1 MSKDNS
7 TADARSTLQK
17 VRSIVSIVLVAIVVL
32 IAVLL
37 MGTKII
43 GLKTFSVISPSMTPA
58 YNVGDLVYVKNVDP
72 ETIEIGDAIT
82 FVLDENLT
90 VATHRVVGIDLENS
104 HFFTKGDANETPDS
118 NPVHFKNLVGK
129 VVFKLP
135 LLGYVAD
142 WVQNPPGTYIAV
154 TIGAVL
160 LILVFLPDM
169 IGKRARKKSE
179 SVADAQEIPPV
190 GSALYDGITNP
201 DSAEEA
207 PSADTPGEDKD
218 SVQ

>member
-7 TADARSTLQK
+7 TGAGRGTWRK
-17 VRSIVSIVLVAIVVL
+17 VWNIVSIVLVAIVVL
-32 IAVLL
+32 IAILL
-37 MGTKII
+37 MGAKII
-43 GLKTFSVISPSMTPA
+43 GLKTYSVISPSMQPA
-58 YNVGDLVYVKNVDP
+58 YNVGDLVYVKSVEP
-72 ETIEIGDAIT
+72 ETIEVGDPIT
-82 FVLDENLT
+82 FVLDEKLT
-90 VATHRVVGIDLENS
+90 VATHRVVGIDLESS

-154 TIGAVL
+154 TAGAVI

-169 IGKRARKKSE
+169 IGKRVKSKNNA
-179 SVADAQEIPPV
+179 SGKDVPP
-190 GSALYDGITNP
+190 AYDDHSGDN
-201 DSAEEA
+201 DSA
-207 PSADTPGEDKD
+207 
-218 SVQ
+218 Q

>member
-7 TADARSTLQK
+7 TGAERSTLRK
-17 VRSIVSIVLVAIVVL
+17 VWNIVSIVLVAIVVL

-37 MGTKII
+37 MGAKVI
-43 GLKTFSVISPSMTPA
+43 GLRTYSVISPSMKPA
-58 YNVGDLVYVKNVDP
+58 YNVGDLVYVKKVEP
-72 ETIEIGDAIT
+72 ETIQIGDPIT

-90 VATHRVVGIDLENS
+90 VATHRVVDIDLENS
-104 HFFTKGDANETPDS
+104 HFFTKGDANDTPDA

-129 VVFKLP
+129 VVFKIP

-169 IGKRARKKSE
+169 IGKRMRAKN
-179 SVADAQEIPPV
+179 AAQAPAAPPEV
-190 GSALYDGITNP
+190 LPREEEPEEPPREEEDNSA
-201 DSAEEA
+201 
-207 PSADTPGEDKD
+207 
-218 SVQ
+218 Q

>member
-7 TADARSTLQK
+7 AGETRSTWRK
-17 VRSIVSIVLVAIVVL
+17 VWNIVSIVLVAIVVL

-37 MGTKII
+37 MGAKII
-43 GLKTFSVISPSMTPA
+43 GLKTYSVISPSMKPA
-58 YNVGDLVYVKNVDP
+58 YNVGDLVYVKGYDIEEIP
-72 ETIEIGDAIT
+72 ENIKVGDAIT

-90 VATHRVVGIDLENS
+90 VATHRVVAIDLETS
-104 HFFTKGDANETPDS
+104 HFTTKGDANDTPDAT
-118 NPVHFKNLVGK
+118 PVHFKNLVGK

-154 TIGAVL
+154 TVGAVL

-169 IGKRARKKSE
+169 IGRRVKAKN
-179 SVADAQEIPPV
+179 APQPPV
-190 GSALYDGITNP
+190 VVQDELP
-201 DSAEEA
+201 EEA
-207 PSADTPGEDKD
+207 VSEESPRNEDNESA
-218 SVQ
+218 Q

>member
-7 TADARSTLQK
+7 TGVERSTWRK
-17 VRSIVSIVLVAIVVL
+17 VWNIVSIVLVAIVVL
-32 IAVLL
+32 IAILL
-37 MGTKII
+37 MGAKII
-43 GLKTFSVISPSMTPA
+43 GLKTYSVISPSMQPA
-58 YNVGDLVYVKNVDP
+58 YNVGDLVYVKSVEP
-72 ETIEIGDAIT
+72 ETIEVGDPIT
-82 FVLDENLT
+82 FVLDEKLT

-118 NPVHFKNLVGK
+118 NPVHFKNLIGK

-154 TIGAVL
+154 TAGAVI

-169 IGKRARKKSE
+169 IGKRVKAKNNASGKDVPPAYDDYSGDNDR
-179 SVADAQEIPPV
+179 AQ
-190 GSALYDGITNP
+190 
-201 DSAEEA
+201 
-207 PSADTPGEDKD
+207 
-218 SVQ
+218 

>member
-1 MSKDNS
+1 MSKDKS
-7 TADARSTLQK
+7 AATGRSTWQK
-17 VRSIVSIVLVAIVVL
+17 VWSIVSIVLVSIVVL

-37 MGTKII
+37 MGAKII
-43 GLKTFSVISPSMTPA
+43 GLKTYSVISPSMKPA
-58 YNVGDLVYVKNVDP
+58 YNVGDLVYVKNVEP

-82 FVLDENLT
+82 FVLDEKLT
-90 VATHRVVGIDLENS
+90 VATHRVIGIDLETS
-104 HFFTKGDANETPDS
+104 HFTTKGDANDTPDA

-154 TIGAVL
+154 TVGAVL

-169 IGKRARKKSE
+169 IGKRVKAKTGQNVIVE
-179 SVADAQEIPPV
+179 DVPP
-190 GSALYDGITNP
+190 A
-201 DSAEEA
+201 
-207 PSADTPGEDKD
+207 EDKPD
-218 SVQ
+218 GDDNFQ

>member
-7 TADARSTLQK
+7 TGDTRSTLRK
-17 VRSIVSIVLVAIVVL
+17 VWNIVSIVLVAIVVL

-37 MGTKII
+37 MGAKVI
-43 GLKTFSVISPSMTPA
+43 GLKTYSVISPSMQPA
-58 YNVGDLVYVKNVDP
+58 YNVGDLVYVKGYDIEDIPENVKV
-72 ETIEIGDAIT
+72 GDAIT

-90 VATHRVVGIDLENS
+90 VATHRVVAIDLESS
-104 HFFTKGDANETPDS
+104 HFTTKGDANDTPDA

-129 VVFKLP
+129 VVFKIP

-160 LILVFLPDM
+160 LLLVFLPDM
-169 IGKRARKKSE
+169 IGKRVKAKN
-179 SVADAQEIPPV
+179 AQQPPV
-190 GSALYDGITNP
+190 AVQDQLP
-201 DSAEEA
+201 PEA
-207 PSADTPGEDKD
+207 PSEETHRNEDNE
-218 SVQ
+218 SAQ